1 MSIIIRIL
9 CIVLPLNAILALYL
23 AGTLIYAGD
32 YIGAVIASLACPVSL
47 FLWTLFRMIDREY
60 RLMN

>member
-1 MSIIIRIL
+1 MSTIIRIL
-9 CIVLPLNAILALYL
+9 CIVLPLNAIIALYL

-32 YIGAVIASLACPVSL
+32 YIGATIALIACPVSL
-47 FLWTLFRMIDREY
+47 FLWTLFRMINREY

>member
-9 CIVLPLNAILALYL
+9 CIVLPLNAILALYG
-23 AGTLIYAGD
+23 AVMIAIDGD
-32 YIGAVIASLACPVSL
+32 YIGAVITSLACPVSL

>member
-1 MSIIIRIL
+1 MSTIIRIL
-9 CIVLPLNAILALYL
+9 CIVLPFNAILALYL

-32 YIGAVIASLACPVSL
+32 YIGATIALIACPVSL

-60 RLMN
+60 RATN

>member
-9 CIVLPLNAILALYL
+9 CIVLPINAALA
-23 AGTLIYAGD
+23 IYGAVMVAIDGD
-32 YIGAVIASLACPVSL
+32 YIGAVIVSLACPVSL